1 MNLNSFN
8 IRNFQFSI
16 FNFCFPL
23 LLTAISVPS
32 FGATPTARDHLVE
45 GERQLREGMTYKA
58 LASCRAAYRLSP
70 RDPDICS
77 ALVKASRAILWFDPE
92 DLAALHGQADGL
104 IGLGRCKEALEV
116 CRRNLVLNPYDIEAH
131 AGIGDALWCEG
142 DYEGAMA
149 AYRVAIRIDPGPER
163 ARRGF
168 LKASQMAARARQG
181 DADAQYLFALALSG
195 LGRTDRAIAV
205 CEEAVRLNPGHAEA
219 LYLYGVLLSQKGRPE
234 KAFEAYSDAARI
246 APDYAE
252 AQYGIGNGHRDAGRF
267 EEAVTSYRRAVL
279 VSSDYGAAYVNLGN
293 VYREIERFEDAVSAY
308 RKAIGVQPGLVEAYN
323 NLGNLYTERGQFDEA
338 TSVYREAIR
347 VRPEFTGSY
356 YNLGVAYASSGRW
369 ERAEEVFNDALRISP
384 GDLRIRDA
392 IQIVKAQKRESERG
406 RVGQEVRREQA
417 IKAGKI
423 RLSMILASSREKGA
437 AMRARIGKGGKFQ
450 GQDLGFVLP
459 SDMEHQIYEA
469 IKDLKIGEL
478 SGMVETK
485 KGFFLFKRTE

>member
-1 MNLNSFN
+1 MNP
-8 IRNFQFSI
+8 ITIHNFRLRKLGLAAI
-16 FNFCFPL
+16 
-23 LLTAISVPS
+23 LLTAFSAPS
-32 FGATPTARDHLVE
+32 FGATSTARDHLLE
-45 GERQLREGMTYKA
+45 GERHLRQGMTYKA
-58 LASCRAAYRLSP
+58 LASCREAYRLSP

-104 IGLGRCKEALEV
+104 IGLGRCEEAQEV
-116 CRRNLVLNPYDIEAH
+116 CRRNLILNPYDIKAH
-131 AGIGDALWCEG
+131 AGVGDALWCEG
-142 DYEGAMA
+142 DYDGAAA
-149 AYRVAIRIDPGPER
+149 AYRVAIRIDPGSER

-168 LKASQMAARARQG
+168 LKASQKAARERPE
-181 DADAQYLFALALSG
+181 DADAQYLLALALSG
-195 LGRTDRAIAV
+195 QRRTGRAIAV

-219 LYLYGVLLSQKGRPE
+219 LNLYGSLLSQNGRPE
-234 KAFEAYSDAARI
+234 EAFEAYTDAARI

-252 AQYGIGNGHRDAGRF
+252 AQYGIGNGHRGAGRL
-267 EEAVTSYRRAVL
+267 EEAVASYRRAV
-279 VSSDYGAAYVNLGN
+279 SMSPDYGAAYVNLGN
-293 VYREIERFEDAVSAY
+293 VYREMERFEDAVSAY

-338 TSVYREAIR
+338 TSEYREAIR

-369 ERAEEVFNDALRISP
+369 EKAEEVFKDALKISP

-392 IQIVKAQKRESERG
+392 IQIVEAQKRESERG
-406 RVGQEVRREQA
+406 RIGRGVRREHA

-437 AMRARIGKGGKFQ
+437 AILARIGKGEKFQ
-450 GQDLGFVLP
+450 GQDLGFALP

-469 IKDLKIGEL
+469 IKDLKVGEI
-478 SGMVETK
+478 SGIVETK
-485 KGFFLFKRTE
+485 KGVFLFKRTE